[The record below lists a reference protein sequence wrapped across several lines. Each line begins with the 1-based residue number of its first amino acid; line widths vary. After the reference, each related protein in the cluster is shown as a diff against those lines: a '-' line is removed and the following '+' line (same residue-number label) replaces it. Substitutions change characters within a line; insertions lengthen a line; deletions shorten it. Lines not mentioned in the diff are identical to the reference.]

1 MFYFWNVN
9 QLIKDLRAGIVTE
22 YEKFQYLFCSVI
34 FIPLQF
40 LAPFNPNS
48 TVNSIQDI
56 YLFYL
61 FIFLQLAVLA
71 WGFYYCFSKNKNN
84 DNKNF
89 IERFICL
96 SVPVGFRV
104 LLYSGLAL
112 IALLFLGVFGAKIF
126 FPHLSTAITEV
137 TNSLKGGMPN
147 NTMNLNVLIAS
158 NPTLKAFSAA
168 VMLAN
173 YIFKLAFTALFFI
186 LLGKKIDEV
195 GKESTTN
202 H

>member
-1 MFYFWNVN
+1 MFYLWNIN
-9 QLIKDLRAGIVTE
+9 QLVKDLKAGIVTE

-40 LAPFNPNS
+40 LAPFNFNS
-48 TVNSIQDI
+48 TANTIQDI
-56 YLFYL
+56 YIFYL
-61 FIFLQLAVLA
+61 FVFLQLAVLA

-104 LLYSGLAL
+104 LLYSALAL
-112 IALLFLGVFGAKIF
+112 IGLFILGALGSKIF
-126 FPHLSTAITEV
+126 FPHLSTAFADIA
-137 TNSLKGGMPN
+137 NSLKGAPN
-147 NTMNLNVLIAS
+147 TAVNINALIAS
-158 NPTLKAFSAA
+158 NPTLKAFSSM
-168 VMLAN
+168 VMIAN
-173 YIFKLAFTALFFI
+173 YIFKLAFAVLFFI

-195 GKESTTN
+195 GKAGRTDR
-202 H
+202 